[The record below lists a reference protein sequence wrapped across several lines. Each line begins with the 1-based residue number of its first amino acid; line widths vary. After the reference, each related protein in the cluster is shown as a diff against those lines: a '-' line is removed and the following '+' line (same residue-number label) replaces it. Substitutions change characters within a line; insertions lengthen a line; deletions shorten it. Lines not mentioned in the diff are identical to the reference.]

1 MPKYQTIAI
10 DMTSTPPQ
18 KFHSKTHDD
27 RTYAVL
33 DAEYQVD
40 CKNDRNRKTLAI
52 VYDLE
57 TDQVIYTET
66 ATRIEWGD
74 AA

>member
-10 DMTSTPPQ
+10 DMTSTPP
-18 KFHSKTHDD
+18 KTFHRQTHDD
-27 RTYAVL
+27 RTRAVL
-33 DAEYQVD
+33 DAECCVD
-40 CKNDRNRKTLAI
+40 WKTEHNRKTLAI